1 MRKAKQKM
9 AMHLQAARIKI
20 FLNTVEIN
28 KFPIVYVSVS
38 SLNDSSGRLSQR

>member
-20 FLNTVEIN
+20 SNTVEIN
-28 KFPIVYVSVS
+28 KFLIVYMSAS